1 MRSLNDA
8 LLSLS
13 LFLLANLTGLA
24 LPVHAS
30 STVGELSDV
39 QAETVLAEAKVRLEE
54 ARSKLQ
60 GRNVTLEQG
69 MTISSTLPPAEMS
82 LPAPVVRTIYGSG
95 GKMTASFLFAGGYE
109 ADAGQGQDLPGGYR
123 VESISLDKVLLSKD
137 GKRFP
142 VGFSNTA
149 PTVESTPQGLAMPI
163 APALPGAVPGQMPP
177 STYYR

>member
-109 ADAGQGQDLPGGYR
+109 ADAGQGQDLPR
-123 VESISLDKVLLSKD
+123 SEEHTS
-137 GKRFP
+137 
-142 VGFSNTA
+142 
-149 PTVESTPQGLAMPI
+149 E
-163 APALPGAVPGQMPP
+163 
-177 STYYR
+177 